1 MLKSKLRKLIISYC
15 YGENR
20 SLVGK
25 IIDEKLEYFINNNT
39 SINFIMPAFPG
50 KSPNLNS
57 TFTAGVGLE
66 EIYALKTIDEFISK
80 INCVYQFGCKLT
92 IIHDGH
98 LFYDL
103 GITRTDEQLTSY
115 VKSFIKLKSDSII
128 SYTLN
133 DLMGSDSFSVSRNKF
148 KKEYVETNINNPRS
162 RDVQNEILFTK
173 NEFADKIGYINM
185 SKNQLQKKSKE
196 IAKKSLILK
205 AGLSDLISKKFEI
218 YIRLSIHYQN
228 KESPK
233 MGIQLIPNAINHGTP
248 WFNVLYRA
256 PSGKVILGKK
266 DWDIPSK
273 QLINENGQGYFYGI
287 TESDLKAFE
296 EGRFTSRRIY
306 YSNKLNR

>member
-1 MLKSKLRKLIISYC
+1 MILKSKLKKLIVSYC
-15 YGENR
+15 HGENR
-20 SLVGK
+20 TLVGK
-25 IIDEKLEYFINNNT
+25 IIDDKLEYFINNDKP
-39 SINFIMPAFPG
+39 INFIMPAFPG
-50 KSPNLNS
+50 KSPNSNS
-57 TFTAGVGLE
+57 TFTSDIGLE
-66 EIYALKTIDEFISK
+66 EIIALKTIENFISS
-80 INCVYQFGCKLT
+80 INCLYQYGCKFT

-128 SYTLN
+128 SFTLN
-133 DLMGSDSFSVSRNKF
+133 DLMGSNSFSVSRNKF
-148 KKEYVETNINNPRS
+148 KKEYVESNINCPCS
-162 RDVQNEILFTK
+162 RDIQNETLFTK
-173 NEFADKIGYINM
+173 NEFADKIGYLNM

-196 IAKKSLILK
+196 IAKKALILK
-205 AGLSDLISKKFEI
+205 AGLSDLISKNFDR
-218 YIRLSIHYQN
+218 YIRLSIHYQK

-248 WFNVLYRA
+248 WFNVLYKA

-273 QLINENGQGYFYGI
+273 QLINENEQGYLYEI
-287 TESDLKAFE
+287 SESDLKSFE
-296 EGRFTSRRIY
+296 EGRFTSRIY